1 MTLKNAGGIG
11 AKTLI
16 SVGYAIGRIID
27 KGNTIGYVVIADD
40 KRWTLNLKEVRYKVA
55 NGEII
60 NMDISGEGLK
70 CTLFSDTRLL
80 EYNVN
85 GQLKQNGLYV
95 LAEVDRGK
103 KTKEF
108 KVIDGKGKIDII
120 SEAFLISIHKQGL
133 RLINCKYV
141 NREGTELISVIKG
154 ELPKIHMQPPRLSDK
169 ASLAAKVSEENELFK
184 LESHKKYLKKV
195 LKYYLGVFLRKGF
208 IPKKDNKTERRRSK
222 IFIREYVLPKIPKLN
237 SSNIVINEVN
247 SNEIIALAIMN
258 YLVERSFNIPK
269 GATKIYKGVGF
280 SKEVVDFANTNL
292 SKTIS
297 LYMEGYNYLVGECNT
312 SEVRFSINT
321 LEAMDARED
330 SRELTTIAKS
340 IILIDTNIEK
350 AIRNKLKNKEEV
362 LIDLSTL
369 DFSDVDVFREFGYT
383 IVDEEAGSYFE
394 SKIYGKRV
402 RLVNY
407 MHLLYGIETYCRE
420 VKHKSLLQ
428 LVSSLGD
435 LECIRRILAF
445 ADKKILLVDNKGE
458 NKCNDIDWDVVIH
471 EKFLS
476 CSEMAFEDEPATKE
490 ELLHLSQTFGNRYM
504 RILAIFNTDLA
515 RLVNSYLSYKAT
527 KYVDRNGNG
536 PCYTEV
542 AWVDDFNDVGEL
554 DDDSIF
560 YYESGFRFNTRDR
573 ILVRGKSWQGLN
585 KIPSNLA
592 EILTEQIELEFFELF
607 EQLHYNVLT
616 SFRYDGELD

>member
-169 ASLAAKVSEENELFK
+169 ASLASKAEEENEILK
-184 LESHKKYLKKV
+184 VENHKKYLKKA
-195 LKYYLGVFLRKGF
+195 LKYYLEVFKRKGY
-208 IPKKDNKTERRRSK
+208 IPNKDNKTERKRSK
-222 IFIREYVLPKIPKLN
+222 IFIREYVLPKLPKLN
-237 SSNIVINEVN
+237 NSKIAITPVN
-247 SNEIIALAIMN
+247 YNEIIALAIMD
-258 YLVERSFNIPK
+258 LLTHTSVSIPNK
-269 GATKIYKGVGF
+269 PIRVYRGKEF
-280 SKEVVDFANTNL
+280 SEEVVVFAELNL
-292 SKTIS
+292 NKAVYR
-297 LYMEGYNYLVGECNT
+297 YMRGYNYLVGDWND
-312 SEVRFSINT
+312 SETRISLKTIGDISESSGVLS
-321 LEAMDARED
+321 A
-330 SRELTTIAKS
+330 IAKN
-340 IILIDTNIEK
+340 IILIDRSIK
-350 AIRNKLKNKEEV
+350 PVVNKKEEV
-362 LIDLSTL
+362 IIDLSTL
-369 DFSDVDVFREFGYT
+369 DFSDVNVFREFGYT

-407 MHLLYGIETYCRE
+407 MQLLNGIETYCRE